1 MGTHS
6 QSKYLHYYP
15 CLRDTPQC
23 KCCHTGNSM
32 SRSGCMMCRSHPSRH
47 MRHTSRR
54 MASICQAIQKC
65 RMGTL
70 SGTSRPCEGRSLRRR
85 SCTLRRHLR
94 GLRPCSARKRR
105 RTAHRRGLGCHPR
118 SSHARS
124 WPYKWSTLL
133 WSSSMG
139 RAHLASK
146 SSSTL
151 CHRCSACMDT
161 CTQCVAQN

>member
-15 CLRDTPQC
+15 YQKDTPQC
-23 KCCHTGNSM
+23 KCCHIGNSE
-32 SRSGCMMCRSHPSRH
+32 SRLGYMMCRSHPSH
-47 MRHTSRR
+47 HKKHTSHH
-54 MASICQAIQKC
+54 MVSIYRAIQKC

-70 SGTSRPCEGRSLRRR
+70 SSTSHPCEGRSLQHR
-85 SCTLRRHLR
+85 SCTLRRRLQ

-105 RTAHRRGLGCHPR
+105 RTAHRQGLGCRPK